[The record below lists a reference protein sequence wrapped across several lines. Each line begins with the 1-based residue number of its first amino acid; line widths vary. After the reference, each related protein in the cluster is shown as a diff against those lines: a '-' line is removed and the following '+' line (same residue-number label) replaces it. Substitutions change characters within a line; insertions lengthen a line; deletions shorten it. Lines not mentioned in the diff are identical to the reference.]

1 MDDKNVWFW
10 LEWLPLVC
18 FVECNGINCGDDL
31 YRSATYNE
39 KESISQRYGAI
50 SMWRKNK
57 MPVVSVFSLPLFCL
71 VVLSSGLQWIRFQN
85 KQSWPWYSAVHF
97 LSLVF
102 SCSWNLLVKP
112 IYFVKNK
119 MSTPKDNVLFLMF
132 DGEKNGHFGTKCF
145 FFGWDICYGA
155 LFCSETK
162 RQRIHCIYNVN
173 LNYGPNLVRVWVIRP
188 SS

>member
-132 DGEKNGHFGTKCF
+132 DGEKNT
-145 FFGWDICYGA
+145 
-155 LFCSETK
+155 FCM
-162 RQRIHCIYNVN
+162 
-173 LNYGPNLVRVWVIRP
+173 VIRALERP
-188 SS
+188 CAHSSKVFYINIVFRSFLCIFRYRWCCMST